1 MKKLEK
7 VLIAGAIIGFLMAL
21 FKVPYHSVIVS
32 VFLLPL
38 GVIYLYLGFALF
50 NDIPFNKI
58 FKSES
63 YQGVGTWRIAIAI
76 GTGLGLSQLT
86 TGFMF
91 ALNDYPMTRSL
102 LSYGLVI
109 TALMLLL
116 ALIRNSREKHR
127 FYMNTA
133 LRCSVFIILGIISLV
148 VYAQQGQPA

>member
-7 VLIAGAIIGFLMAL
+7 VLIAGAIIGFLLAV
-21 FKVPYHSVIVS
+21 FKVPYHSVIAS

-63 YQGVGTWRIAIAI
+63 YLGIGTWRIAIAI

-91 ALNDYPMTRSL
+91 AVNDFPMTWSL
-102 LSYGLVI
+102 LNYGLVI

-127 FYMNTA
+127 FYMNIA
-133 LRCSVFIILGIISLV
+133 LRCAVFIILGVTFLLI
-148 VYAQQGQPA
+148 YAQHGQPA

>member
-32 VFLLPL
+32 VFLLAL

>member
-1 MKKLEK
+1 
-7 VLIAGAIIGFLMAL
+7 MAL
-21 FKVPYHSVIVS
+21 FNVPYHSVIVS

-116 ALIRNSREKHR
+116 ALIRNSTEKHR

-133 LRCSVFIILGIISLV
+133 LRCAGFIILGIISLV